1 MKIFMIKL
9 KKWWKIS
16 LIVSIAVFI
25 LIYYVF
31 LKEKKEDSNT
41 VDSTKLREGLDEIK
55 EKISEV
61 SNRAVVET
69 AIAKKEVED
78 VKVELAEIAKDKDA
92 VERRKRM
99 AVLANRV
106 LNE

>member
-1 MKIFMIKL
+1 
-9 KKWWKIS
+9 
-16 LIVSIAVFI
+16 

>member
-1 MKIFMIKL
+1 MKIFVIKL